1 MLYYIVFRSMI
12 LHFNLMTP
20 GRMKEEVI
28 TKHSFDYDDL
38 AICFV
43 EALGGRSNCI
53 SADACI
59 TRLRVEINDIHSIN
73 KDKISQLGYEHVTIA
88 GNHNVQILVG
98 TNAQF
103 IADAMND
110 ILM

>member
-1 MLYYIVFRSMI
+1 
-12 LHFNLMTP
+12 MT
-20 GRMKEEVI
+20 
-28 TKHSFDYDDL
+28 Y
-38 AICFV
+38 
-43 EALGGRSNCI
+43 
-53 SADACI
+53 
-59 TRLRVEINDIHSIN
+59 SIN
-73 KDKISQLGYEHVTIA
+73 KDEISQLGYEHVTIA

>member
-1 MLYYIVFRSMI
+1 MRI
-12 LHFNLMTP
+12 
-20 GRMKEEVI
+20 EV
-28 TKHSFDYDDL
+28 
-38 AICFV
+38 
-43 EALGGRSNCI
+43 
-53 SADACI
+53 
-59 TRLRVEINDIHSIN
+59 NDIHSIN
-73 KDKISQLGYEHVTIA
+73 KDEILALGYENVVEA

>member
-1 MLYYIVFRSMI
+1 MSYHGKGKDMDV
-12 LHFNLMTP
+12 
-20 GRMKEEVI
+20 KEEI
-28 TKHSFDYDDL
+28 STKQSFDYDDL

-43 EALGGRSNCI
+43 EALGGRSNCL

-59 TRLRVEINDIHSIN
+59 TRLRLEVKDTSLINRDEITRLGFDHVVEA
-73 KDKISQLGYEHVTIA
+73 GEHY
-88 GNHNVQILVG
+88 VQILVG
-98 TNAQF
+98 THAQF